1 MFCPRCGT
9 ANSDEGKHCTNCGN
23 SLVVAGASPSVAGA
37 PNVGAPSPP
46 LGQPIVGNPPTSG
59 KAVASLIC
67 GIFGFMLPSAIAAVI
82 LGHLS
87 LSEIRK
93 SAGRI
98 GGAGIATA
106 GLVLGYLGIAVIPFV
121 LIIAAIAIPNLLRA
135 RIAANEASA
144 VGTLRTIN
152 IGAITY
158 SAEYKNGFPSSL
170 EVLGGG
176 PDGSP
181 TCDRARLVA
190 DTLIR
195 NHRKSGYIF
204 IYAPKLSDDAAPS
217 VVSAAAQ
224 SKGCTSAGV
233 AAFEVTAEPTQPDK
247 SGMRTFYTD
256 QTGVIRYSNDGT
268 ANAGS
273 APLQ

>member
-98 GGAGIATA
+98 GG
-106 GLVLGYLGIAVIPFV
+106 PE
-121 LIIAAIAIPNLLRA
+121 LR
-135 RIAANEASA
+135 
-144 VGTLRTIN
+144 
-152 IGAITY
+152 
-158 SAEYKNGFPSSL
+158 
-170 EVLGGG
+170 
-176 PDGSP
+176 
-181 TCDRARLVA
+181 RLVWCW
-190 DTLIR
+190 DTLA
-195 NHRKSGYIF
+195 S
-204 IYAPKLSDDAAPS
+204 
-217 VVSAAAQ
+217 Q
-224 SKGCTSAGV
+224 S
-233 AAFEVTAEPTQPDK
+233 F
-247 SGMRTFYTD
+247 RLF
-256 QTGVIRYSNDGT
+256 
-268 ANAGS
+268 
-273 APLQ
+273 